1 MAASLPVGVQRDLRR
16 RAAALF
22 PGGVNSPVRAF
33 GSVGREPLL
42 LERGDGAY
50 VWDGDG
56 RRYLDLIGG
65 WGAGILGHAAPLVV
79 EAVRST
85 ALNGFAFG
93 ATHPLEVELGE
104 RIRAAMPSLER
115 LRFTSS
121 GTEAVMS
128 ALRVARAATG
138 RDLVVKFAGAYHGH
152 ADALLAEAGSGVA
165 TLGIPGSAGVPAAVA
180 RSTIVLPFNDEAAVG
195 EAFDRHRGRIA
206 AVITEPIVANAG
218 VIAPAP
224 GFLDHLRRVTGA
236 DGALLV
242 FDEVITGFR
251 VGRSGAQGLF
261 GVTPDLTTLGKVIGG
276 GLPIGAYGGR
286 ADLMEI
292 VAPLGPVYQAGTL
305 SGHPLAMAAGI
316 ATLDSLT
323 DDGYAALNGRVARLV
338 DGLRRAGQT
347 TRREISVGRAGP
359 LLTLFFTSTTP
370 RNATEALAADRDA
383 YARFFR
389 RMLDAGV
396 LLPPSQ
402 FEAWFPGFAHGEAEI
417 DAIVAAT
424 EQALMA
430 DEPP

>member
-1 MAASLPVGVQRDLRR
+1 MTASSPVRVGAQRELRR

-33 GSVGREPLL
+33 GSVGGEPLL

-56 RRYLDLIGG
+56 RRYLDLVGC
-65 WGAGILGHAAPLVV
+65 WGAGILGHAAPVVV
-79 EAVRST
+79 EAVRNA
-85 ALNGFAFG
+85 ALSGFAFG
-93 ATHPLEVELGE
+93 ATHPLEIELGE
-104 RIRAAMPSLER
+104 RIRSAMPSLER

-152 ADALLAEAGSGVA
+152 SDALLAEAGSGIA

-180 RSTIVLPFNDEAAVG
+180 GTTIVLPFNDESALS

-218 VIAPAP
+218 VIAPAR
-224 GFLDHLRRVTGA
+224 GFLDHLRLVTRS

-251 VGRSGAQGLF
+251 VARSGAQGLF
-261 GVTPDLTTLGKVIGG
+261 SVTPDLTTLGKVIGG

-286 ADLMEI
+286 ADLMEL
-292 VAPLGPVYQAGTL
+292 VAPVGPVYQAGTL
-305 SGHPLAMAAGI
+305 SGHPMAMAAGI
-316 ATLDSLT
+316 ATLDSLN
-323 DDGYAALNGRVARLV
+323 DDGYAALNERVARLA
-338 DGLRRAGQT
+338 DGLHAAGQSA
-347 TRREISVGRAGP
+347 ELKISVGRAGP
-359 LLTLFFTSTTP
+359 LLTLFFTSKTP
-370 RNATEALAADRDA
+370 RNASEALAADRRSADFDA
-383 YARFFR
+383 NN
-389 RMLDAGV
+389 
-396 LLPPSQ
+396 LPPPLARSD
-402 FEAWFPGFAHGEAEI
+402 ASAIFPTPTPHSPKKCRRVI
-417 DAIVAAT
+417 SRSSAT
-424 EQALMA
+424 LRA
-430 DEPP
+430 